1 MTIKE
6 LQQAKVELDKDLTKS
21 VNDIINNFY
30 KTNGII
36 PSGITAS
43 IELIEVKI
51 DTEAKP
57 ISSHIDITVK
67 SKFNLA

>member
-6 LQQAKVELDKDLTKS
+6 LQEKKFELDKDLTEA
-21 VNDIINNFY
+21 VNKIINNFY
-30 KTNGII
+30 KTNGIA
-36 PSGITAS
+36 PSGINTY
-43 IELIEVKI
+43 IELIEVKV

-67 SKFNLA
+67 SNFNIV